1 MDTRNCAHPTFT
13 VELVEKLDRQ
23 SARDWYDHT
32 YQQCPDCGGRYFLHV
47 NTDGDVEA
55 LDEPR
60 GAGDDR
66 D

>member
-13 VELVEKLDRQ
+13 AVLVEDLERQ
-23 SARDWYDHT
+23 SRRDWYDHT
-32 YQQCPDCGGRYFLHV
+32 YQQCPDCGGHYFLHV